1 MQIYLY
7 VNAVLYGVFA
17 LWCTVMPTKTAA
29 NLGYLDLS
37 SGGRSEYL
45 VIYGGLQLGLALIFW
60 QTARI
65 DAYQRFGVL
74 IAVLLYAPI
83 VLYRVVTVA
92 KQWPVA
98 SLTIGT
104 RCLEASL
111 LTVALWLYLK
121 NS

>member
-7 VNAVLYGVFA
+7 LNAVLYGVFA
-17 LWCTVMPTKTAA
+17 LWCTVMPTQTAT
-29 NLGYLDLS
+29 NLGYLSLA

-60 QTARI
+60 QAARI

-104 RCLEASL
+104 GCLEACL
-111 LTVALWLYLK
+111 LAVALWLYVK
-121 NS
+121 GT